1 MDLGYGTDEMDM
13 IGIGRIFDVAPHGP
27 HTVFDMFGVFVL
39 ETDKD
44 NSIPDA
50 YTDDVDFIGIDRILD
65 AAPRGPLSAFD
76 ISGVSVLD
84 DESVL
89 DVVTSDFASV
99 EGASDSVDPP
109 LSFDT
114 MSGTHDTYVDDVRDT
129 DDPLGGQSECD
140 SDSEDRKVTP
150 ISSSTEWIDFGAPDQ
165 PREIRIDSSLSPDER
180 SRLIDLLRPVKQ
192 KLRRLHP
199 RWSLPVKEEI
209 QKQLS
214 VGFLSVVEYPEW
226 LANVVPVPKRTAS
239 TTGHPM
245 LSFMDGFSGYNQI
258 LMAPEDMVKTSFITE
273 WGTYCYRVMPFGL
286 KNAGATYQRAAT
298 TLFHDM
304 MHRDVEF
311 RLRLNPKKC
320 TFGVTS
326 GKLLGHIVSERGIE
340 VDPEKIRAILDM
352 PTPRTEKEIRGFL
365 GRLQYISRFIARLT
379 DICEPIF
386 RLLRKNQPTVWNDDC
401 QRAFERIKECLLSPP
416 VLVPPTPGRPLLLYL
431 SVSDMALGCMLAQLD
446 DLGKERAIYYLSKRM
461 LEYECKYIMIERLC
475 LAVVWATRRLRHY
488 MTEYS
493 VLLVSRLDPLRY
505 LFDRPV
511 LTGRL
516 MRWLVLLTEFDIHY
530 VTQKSVKG
538 SIVADH
544 LASLPISDDRSVDDD
559 FPDEQIVSMTSIT
572 GWRLYFDGAAN
583 QSGFGIGI
591 LLISPQGDH
600 IPRSVRLAFS
610 DHHRL
615 TNNIVEYEAC
625 ITGLETALD
634 LGIRQLE
641 IHGDSNLV
649 IKQTQGIWRTRDEKL
664 KPYHAYLDLLIDRFD
679 VLRSAPAYYCLIG
692 EIEDQIEL
700 PWYHDIYQ
708 FLSCGAYP
716 ESASAKDRRALRQ
729 LATRFVVCG
738 DALYRRS
745 PDGLLL
751 LCLDRA
757 SADRVMR
764 EVHAGVCGPHMGGH
778 MLARKIMRTGY
789 FWLTMETDCCQFV
802 QRCQECQMHGDL
814 IHVPPSELH
823 ALASPWPFSVW
834 GIDIIGKISPKSS
847 SGHEY
852 ILVAIDYFTK
862 WVEAASYARLTAARV
877 AKFIRSHIICR
888 YGVPHELISDRGVH
902 FKGEV
907 DTLIQEYGIQHHR
920 SSAYRPQTNG
930 AVEAA
935 NKNIKRILR
944 KMVETSRDWSEKLPF
959 ALWAYRTSFRT
970 SIGATPYSLVYGME
984 AVLPVEIEMRSLR
997 VALEQH
1003 ISEAEWAQSRY
1014 DQLSLLDEKR
1024 LRAADHV
1031 QAYQRK
1037 MTRAF
1042 RKRVKPRKFQRGDL
1056 VLKVLRGLISDPR
1069 GKFRPSW
1076 SGPYVI
1082 RDLTREGAAWLTD
1095 LDGNQFTEPVNV
1107 DQLKKFYA

>member
-1 MDLGYGTDEMDM
+1 MIVVPPSSNRASVFSMCFPEEVPDYDLPMDLGDGTDEMDM
-13 IGIGRIFDVAPHGP
+13 IGIGRIFDAAPRGP
-27 HTVFDMFGVFVL
+27 YTAFDMFGVSVL
-39 ETDKD
+39 EIDGD
-44 NSIPDA
+44 DFIPDA
-50 YTDDVDFIGIDRILD
+50 YTDDMDFIGIGRILD
-65 AAPRGPLSAFD
+65 AAPRGPHYAFD

-84 DESVL
+84 DESVF
-89 DVVTSDFASV
+89 DVVTSDFTSV
-99 EGASDSVDPP
+99 EGASDFVDPP
-109 LSFDT
+109 LSSDT
-114 MSGTHDTYVDDVRDT
+114 MSGFVTRFDDISDGNNDMSIFEYLTVSQHLPLIAPPAPTTHIYDVDDMGDT
-129 DDPLGGQSECD
+129 DDPLGGQSEFD
-140 SDSEDRKVTP
+140 SDTEDEKVTP
-150 ISSSTEWIDFGAPDQ
+150 ISGSTELIYFWAPDQ
-165 PREIRIDSSLSPDER
+165 LRKIRIGSSLSPDER
-180 SRLIDLLRPVKQ
+180 SRLIDLLRSYLDVFAWSYEDMPGLDPSIVQHHLPILPHARPIKQ

-199 RWSLPVKEEI
+199 RWSLQVKEEI
-209 QKQLS
+209 RKQLS

-226 LANVVPVPKRTAS
+226 LANVVPVPKKDGKVRVCVDFRDLNKASPKDDFPLPHIDMLVDSTA
-239 TTGHPM
+239 GHPM

-258 LMAPEDMVKTSFITE
+258 LMALEDMEKTSFITD
-273 WGTYCYRVMPFGL
+273 WGTYCYRRIR
-286 KNAGATYQRAAT
+286 Q
-298 TLFHDM
+298 
-304 MHRDVEF
+304 F

-352 PTPRTEKEIRGFL
+352 PAPRTEKEIRGFL

-416 VLVPPTPGRPLLLYL
+416 ILVPPTPGRPLLLYL

-461 LEYECKYIMIERLC
+461 LEYECTYIMIERLC
-475 LAVVWATRRLRHY
+475 LALVWATRRLRHY

-544 LASLPISDDRSVDDD
+544 LTPLPISDDRSVDND
-559 FPDEQIVSMTSIT
+559 FPDEQIISMTSIT

-600 IPRSVRLAFS
+600 IPRSVLLAFS

-615 TNNIVEYEAC
+615 MNNIVEYEAC
-625 ITGLETALD
+625 ITYLETALD
-634 LGIRQLE
+634 LGIRQY
-641 IHGDSNLV
+641 IHLPRAENQFADALATLASLIV
-649 IKQTQGIWRTRDEKL
+649 IPAGVNVR
-664 KPYHAYLDLLIDRFD
+664 PLLIETK
-679 VLRSAPAYYCLIG
+679 SAPAYYCLIG

-708 FLSCGAYP
+708 FLSCSAYP

-757 SADRVMR
+757 SVDRVMR

-778 MLARKIMRTGY
+778 MLA
-789 FWLTMETDCCQFV
+789 L
-802 QRCQECQMHGDL
+802 
-814 IHVPPSELH
+814 
-823 ALASPWPFSVW
+823 W

-862 WVEAASYARLTAARV
+862 WVEAASYAMLTAARV

-888 YGVPHELISDRGVH
+888 YGVPHELISDKGVH

-907 DTLIQEYGIQHHR
+907 DMLIQEYGIQHHR
-920 SSAYRPQTNG
+920 SSAYRSQTNG

-935 NKNIKRILR
+935 
-944 KMVETSRDWSEKLPF
+944 
-959 ALWAYRTSFRT
+959 
-970 SIGATPYSLVYGME
+970 
-984 AVLPVEIEMRSLR
+984 VLPVEIEMGSLR

-1024 LRAADHV
+1024 LTAVDHV

-1056 VLKVLRGLISDPR
+1056 VLKFLRGLISDPR

-1095 LDGNQFTEPVNV
+1095 LDGNQFIEPVNV